1 VARVLVVDD
10 ERDLAEVA
18 CLVLEWAGHDA
29 TVWHPGER
37 VIDAVRRHRPDV
49 IVLDWVLGDSSGDR
63 VLEELRAD
71 LSLAAT
77 PVVVMSAL
85 HGLES
90 LARLL
95 GARGFV
101 KKPFEPDDLVRAVD
115 AVLLPE
121 ETTHPAP

>member
-10 ERDLAEVA
+10 EVDLAEMA

-29 TVWHPGER
+29 RVWHPGEP
-37 VIDAVRRHRPDV
+37 VVEAVRRFAADV
-49 IVLDWVLGDSSGDR
+49 VVLDWVLGETSGDR
-63 VLEELRAD
+63 VLEELRAAGSD
-71 LSLAAT
+71 V

-101 KKPFEPDDLVRAVD
+101 KKPFEPEELVRAV
-115 AVLLPE
+115 AEILQPE
-121 ETTHPAP
+121 ATTQPAP

>member
-18 CLVLEWAGHDA
+18 CLVLEWAGYEA
-29 TVWHPGER
+29 TTWRPGER
-37 VIDAVRRHRPDV
+37 ILDAVRRNRPDV
-49 IVLDWVLGDSSGDR
+49 IVLDWVLGDFSGDR

-71 LSLAAT
+71 LSLAST

-101 KKPFEPDDLVRAVD
+101 KKPFEPDDLVRAVNS
-115 AVLLPE
+115 VLLPE